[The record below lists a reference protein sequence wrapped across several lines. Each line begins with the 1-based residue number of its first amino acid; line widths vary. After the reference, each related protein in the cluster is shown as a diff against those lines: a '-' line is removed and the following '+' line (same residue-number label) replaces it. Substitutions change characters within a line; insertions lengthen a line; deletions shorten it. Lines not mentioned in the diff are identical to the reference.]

1 MPPVFN
7 KILKNGIIVM
17 NRQKIKNLLNRLP
30 IKLDAFI
37 KITLFLSFFGT
48 VCYLVAGWRLLRAIP
63 AGIITAFVFMVIGE
77 CVLKILILVS
87 LLYQRWKENNSI

>member
-7 KILKNGIIVM
+7 KILKNGIIGM
-17 NRQKIKNLLNRLP
+17 NRQKIRTFLNCLP
-30 IKLDAFI
+30 FKLDVFI
-37 KITLFLSFFGT
+37 KVTLFLSFFGT
-48 VCYLVAGWRLLRAIP
+48 VCYLIAGWRLLRAIP